1 MPRTVSIAIL
11 SLSLASITTSW
22 AHKDIHEV
30 IATLTAEIAKNP
42 TADLYY
48 RRATEHR
55 AHQDTEKALADLR
68 QALDLAPNNTDYLT
82 ALIQL
87 HQHKTTAL
95 PHIEKYLSI
104 ANTPYHKYEANFLL
118 AEYQHYQK
126 QNDEALKH
134 AEFLQQRFPDHSTA
148 LDLLHADILKAL
160 GRSPDAA
167 NILKKSWKRTHSIV
181 IFNQWIDSALTAG
194 QTTEILPLIEDE
206 LENSRLRSS
215 WLIRRARARL
225 ILEQQSQA
233 ESDLQEALAEINKRL
248 NPNRPDLTL
257 IADRG
262 LIHALLGNQEAAKA
276 DHKQLTKSA
285 LPPKTY
291 ALFTHTLNPPKK

>member
-1 MPRTVSIAIL
+1 MRTVSIAIL
-11 SLSLASITTSW
+11 SLSLVGITTSW
-22 AHKDIHEV
+22 VHKDIHEV
-30 IATLTAEIAKNP
+30 IATLTAEIAKAP

-68 QALDLAPNNTDYLT
+68 QALELAPENTTYLT

-87 HQHKTTAL
+87 HQYKATAL

-104 ANTPYHKYEANFLL
+104 ANTPAQKYEATFLL
-118 AEYQHYQK
+118 AEHQHYQK
-126 QNDEALKH
+126 QNREALKH
-134 AEFLQQRFPDHSTA
+134 TELLQQKHPEHSTA
-148 LDLLHADILKAL
+148 LDILHADILKAL
-160 GRSPDAA
+160 DRPSDAA
-167 NILKKSWKRTHSIV
+167 NILKQSWQRTHSIV
-181 IFNQWIDSALTAG
+181 IFNQWVDTALTAG
-194 QTTEILPLIEDE
+194 QTTEVLPHIEHE

-225 ILEQQSQA
+225 ILDQKSQA

-262 LIHALLGNQEAAKA
+262 LIHALLGNQEAAKT
-276 DHKQLTKSA
+276 DHKLLTKSA

-291 ALFTHTLNPPKK
+291 ALFTHTLNPPQK